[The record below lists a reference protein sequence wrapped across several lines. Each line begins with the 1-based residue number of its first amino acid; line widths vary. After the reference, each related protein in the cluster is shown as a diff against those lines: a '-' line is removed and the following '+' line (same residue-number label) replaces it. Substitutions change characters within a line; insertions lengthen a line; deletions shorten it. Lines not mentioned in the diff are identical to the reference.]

1 METEYCLMAIA
12 TASILMATQLFVTK
26 SPPKYV
32 IYGTKDCEYTRKLLE
47 HLENEGKMD
56 EFEFKD
62 LTNDD
67 NLEAFDS
74 MGGDSTPCVANPKNS
89 KGIEG
94 FVSYKEIVDGLN

>member
-1 METEYCLMAIA
+1 MEFEYYLIAIA
-12 TASILMATQLFVTK
+12 TASALLAAQLLMVQPK
-26 SPPKYV
+26 KYV
-32 IYGTKDCEYTRKLLE
+32 IYGTEDCEYTRKLLD
-47 HLENEGKMD
+47 HLKNEGKMD

-62 LTNDD
+62 LNDDD
-67 NLEAFDS
+67 NLESFDS